1 MNIRKTGVA
10 VAVLAVLAAGGWGLY
25 ALGMHQ
31 GMGMMGAD
39 AMSMSATPAK
49 DKRVLYWH
57 DPMVP
62 QQRFDKPG
70 PSPFMD
76 MQLVPVYAN
85 EGAEAAA
92 SEGGVSISPQVQQNL
107 GIRTAE
113 VRLGTL
119 QSQLS
124 AVGSVAWNER
134 DVAVLQARAAGFV
147 ERLLVRAPLDAVRQG
162 QVLAELY
169 VPDWVAAQEEFLSLR
184 QLSGEGTA
192 ALRDGARQRMR
203 LVGMT
208 AAQIALV
215 ERTGKTQPR
224 LAITAPISG
233 VVSELA
239 IREGMTVMPGSL
251 LFRINGL
258 SRIWVNA
265 EVPEAMA
272 AQVRPGTAVEAAAT
286 AFPGKVFTGRV
297 SAILPD
303 VDATTR
309 TLKARVEL
317 ANPRAELVPGM
328 FATLNFASPARAQ
341 VLLVPS
347 EAVIRTGTRSVV
359 FVREANG
366 SLRSVD
372 VTTGTDSQGQTE
384 VRSGLVAGQ
393 QVVVSGQFLVDSEAS
408 LKGVGGR
415 MNAVP
420 EAPAGMADKMD
431 MRGMGP

>member
-1 MNIRKTGVA
+1 MNILKAGV
-10 VAVLAVLAAGGWGLY
+10 VVVVLAAGGWGLY
-25 ALGMHQ
+25 SLGMHQ
-31 GMGMMGAD
+31 GMGMTEA
-39 AMSMSATPAK
+39 PAK
-49 DKRVLYWH
+49 DRQVLYWH

-62 QQRFDKPG
+62 EQRFDKPG
-70 PSPFMD
+70 KSPFMD
-76 MQLVPVYAN
+76 MDLVPVYAN
-85 EGAEAAA
+85 ESSGESATEAT
-92 SEGGVSISPQVQQNL
+92 EDGVSISPQVQQNL

-113 VRLGTL
+113 VRLGSL

-134 DVAVLQARAAGFV
+134 DVAVLQARASGFV
-147 ERLLVRAPLDAVRQG
+147 EQLAVRAPLDTVRKG

-169 VPDWVAAQEEFLSLR
+169 VPDWLAAQEDFLSLR
-184 QLSGEGTA
+184 QMSGEGTA

-203 LVGMT
+203 LAGMT
-208 AAQIALV
+208 PAQIALV
-215 ERTGKTQPR
+215 ERSGKTQPR
-224 LAITAPISG
+224 LAIIAPISG
-233 VVSELA
+233 VISELA
-239 IREGMTVMPGSL
+239 IREGMTVMPGSP

-258 SRIWVNA
+258 SRVWVNA

-272 AQVRPGTAVEAAAT
+272 AQVRSGTTVEAEAT

-317 ANPRAELVPGM
+317 ANPKAELVPGM
-328 FATLNFASPARAQ
+328 FATLRFHSTAREQA
-341 VLLVPS
+341 LLVPS

-366 SLRSVD
+366 NLRSVD
-372 VTTGTDSQGQTE
+372 VATGIDSQGQTE
-384 VRSGLVAGQ
+384 IRSGLAAGQ

-408 LKGVGGR
+408 LRGF
-415 MNAVP
+415 
-420 EAPAGMADKMD
+420 DL
-431 MRGMGP
+431 RGMSQ